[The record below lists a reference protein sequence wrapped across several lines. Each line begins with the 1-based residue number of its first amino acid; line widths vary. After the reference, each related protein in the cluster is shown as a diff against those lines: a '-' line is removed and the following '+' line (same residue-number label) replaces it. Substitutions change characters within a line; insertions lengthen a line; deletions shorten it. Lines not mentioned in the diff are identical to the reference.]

1 MSQEAGTR
9 RRATTLTRILLGAT
23 LALGVAAP
31 ALAADPSPIPAAAN
45 ALRAQWTAPTHQLA
59 FEATAVEGA
68 GTIFDAWSAGAETGL
83 RYGTI
88 SLTGAAELAGVP
100 VTVTLVGAF
109 FYTNGTGPFTGSVT
123 LTSAEGDL
131 IAFRYD
137 AFVALAEDGTTIGG
151 VLTGLGGAGRWADVT
166 GYGHVTGSRSGLVGS
181 QVQYAFDLWLA
192 GMPPAA

>member
-1 MSQEAGTR
+1 MSGEHTTTR
-9 RRATTLTRILLGAT
+9 RASTLARILIGAV

-31 ALAADPSPIPAAAN
+31 ALAADPSPVPAAVAS
-45 ALRAQWTAPTHQLA
+45 APTHRLA
-59 FEATAVEGA
+59 FTAAPVDGA

-88 SLTGAAELAGVP
+88 TLTGAAELAGVP

-109 FYTNGTGPFTGSVT
+109 WYTNGTGPFTGSVT

-131 IAFRYD
+131 LAFRYD
-137 AFVALAEDGTTIGG
+137 AFVVLGEEETTLGG

-181 QVQYAFDLWLA
+181 PVADAVDLWLA
-192 GMPPAA
+192 GMPAEG